1 MINSKQ
7 QITSRGIAQISG
19 LEIFNKITTYNGEY
33 VNWGN
38 ALSYGTQLA
47 SDLTYIIPDSAFDP
61 QSDALT
67 QAPPS
72 LLGVWFRYNTD
83 DGSNYKGTL
92 PPTSDSGYFTFNGAS
107 SGSLIS
113 YGGIYQKMST
123 VVGNEYKIDISNTIN
138 YSNEGTLYVNTYF
151 ARYSDSLGKTSYKLN
166 TSKSITYPR
175 LSNSDSIFT
184 SNFIAKSPND
194 IIVIYFTPSEAS
206 SSISIT
212 NISVK
217 EKQEYLVPVSAND
230 IFGNAH
236 KVLRVAADQT
246 LSDV

>member
-19 LEIFNKITTYNGEY
+19 LEIFNTVTTYDGEY
-33 VNWGN
+33 LNWGN
-38 ALSYGTQLA
+38 ALAYGTQLG
-47 SDLTYIIPDSAFDP
+47 SDITYNIQDSSADP
-61 QSDALT
+61 QVDALT
-67 QAPPS
+67 ESPPT
-72 LLGVWFRYNTD
+72 LLGVWSRYNTT
-83 DGSNYKGTL
+83 DGLNYKGTL
-92 PPTSDSGYFTFNGAS
+92 PPTSGSGYFTFNGAS

-138 YSNEGTLYVNTYF
+138 SSQGTLYVNTYF

-175 LSNSDSIFT
+175 LSNSDSILT
-184 SNFIAKSPND
+184 SNFIAQSPND